1 VKIKNFV
8 KIVMANR
15 NIDERFRKP
24 RRTKGTPLFVQRNYY
39 AAGIIAFGGLSWF
52 LFELLPGT
60 KKLKKG
66 QLEGKFDT
74 PPEIQTRFLEAQLSS
89 TKAGYLQLISRLKAR
104 EEAREDELY
113 RDETKPQPWYSKFFT
128 QPEV

>member
-1 VKIKNFV
+1 MQFFSLREWVL
-8 KIVMANR
+8 
-15 NIDERFRKP
+15 DCYQERK
-24 RRTKGTPLFVQRNYY
+24 
-39 AAGIIAFGGLSWF
+39 S
-52 LFELLPGT
+52 
-60 KKLKKG
+60 LKRVNWKVN
-66 QLEGKFDT
+66 LT
-74 PPEIQTRFLEAQLSS
+74 LPPEIQTRFLEAQLSS

>member
-1 VKIKNFV
+1 
-8 KIVMANR
+8 MG
-15 NIDERFRKP
+15 FR
-24 RRTKGTPLFVQRNYY
+24 
-39 AAGIIAFGGLSWF
+39 
-52 LFELLPGT
+52 LLPGT
-60 KKLKKG
+60 KKLKKS